1 MVGAICIVE
10 FQSPGKSNV
19 IGAVSRLLNMGAV
32 SGMSH
37 NEHEKESAVHSS
49 GRDGRYSRQVRFT
62 PFGIEGQQGLARSS
76 VLIVGAG
83 ALGTGIAETLAR
95 CGVGRLILA
104 DRDYVE
110 WSNLQRQQL
119 YTEEDAIGRMPKA
132 EAAKA
137 RLENINSEIKVEA
150 HVLDVRA
157 EELESLLPGVDL
169 IMDGTDNFDT
179 RLIINDMAMKYG
191 IPWIYGGCVGSYGIT
206 YTILPGET
214 PCLNCL
220 LGTIPLG
227 GDTCDTAGIL
237 PQAVQLVTANATA
250 EALKLLGGRKEQLRN
265 KLLTFDVWRNEH
277 QEIGVKAAK
286 KSDCPS
292 CGSQPVYPYLTA
304 ANTERSDVL
313 CGRDTVQ
320 IRPARRQKLN
330 LQETADRLSRLGA
343 GKVESN
349 PYLVSY
355 TDGPYRMV
363 IFTDGRALIH
373 GTSDIA
379 AARSFYHRYFG

>member
-1 MVGAICIVE
+1 
-10 FQSPGKSNV
+10 
-19 IGAVSRLLNMGAV
+19 
-32 SGMSH
+32 MSQM
-37 NEHEKESAVHSS
+37 EKEQAGAARER

-62 PFGIEGQQGLARSS
+62 PFGAEGQAGLAGST
-76 VLIVGAG
+76 VLIVGVG

-95 CGVGRLILA
+95 CGTGRIILA

-119 YTEEDAIGRMPKA
+119 YTEEDARQRMPKA
-132 EAAKA
+132 AAAKA
-137 RLENINSEIKVEA
+137 RLEHINSEITIEA
-150 HVLDVRA
+150 QVLDMRA

-179 RLIINDMAMKYG
+179 RLIINDMAQKHG
-191 IPWIYGGCVGSYGIT
+191 IPWIYGACVGSYGIT
-206 YTILPGET
+206 FTILPGET

-220 LGTIPLG
+220 LGAVPLG

-250 EALKLLGGRKEQLRN
+250 EALKLLGGRPEQLRG
-265 KLLTFDVWRNEH
+265 KLLSFDVWRNEH

-286 KSDCPS
+286 KDSCPS
-292 CGSQPVYPYLTA
+292 CGSHPVYPYLTA

-320 IRPARRQKLN
+320 IRPAQRRQLN
-330 LQETADRLSRLGA
+330 LQETAARLARLGS

-349 PYLVSY
+349 PYLVSF
-355 TDGPYRMV
+355 TEEPFRMV
-363 IFTDGRALIH
+363 VFGDGRALIH
-373 GTSDIA
+373 GTSDVA

>member
-1 MVGAICIVE
+1 
-10 FQSPGKSNV
+10 
-19 IGAVSRLLNMGAV
+19 MGPNQNTPVPA
-32 SGMSH
+32 SL
-37 NEHEKESAVHSS
+37 A

-62 PFGIEGQQGLARSS
+62 PFGAAGQKGLSRSS
-76 VLIVGAG
+76 VLVVGMG

-95 CGVGRLILA
+95 CGVGRLILV

-119 YTEEDAIGRMPKA
+119 YTEEDARVRTPKA
-132 EAAKA
+132 AAA
-137 RLENINSEIKVEA
+137 RTRLMAVNSEIVIEA

-179 RLIINDMAMKYG
+179 RLIINDLAQKHG
-191 IPWIYGGCVGSYGIT
+191 IPWIYGACVGSYGIT

-237 PQAVQLVTANATA
+237 PQAVQLVTANGTA
-250 EALKLLGGRKEQLRN
+250 EALKLLGGYKDKLRG
-265 KLLTFDVWRNEH
+265 KLLTFDVWRNEQ
-277 QEIGVKAAK
+277 QEIGVKTAK
-286 KSDCPS
+286 KTDCPS
-292 CGSQPVYPYLTA
+292 CGESRSYPYLSA

-320 IRPARRQKLN
+320 IRPAHRRSLD
-330 LQETADRLSRLGA
+330 LEETAARLSRLTS

-349 PYLVSY
+349 PYLVSF
-355 TDGPYRMV
+355 TEEPYRMV
-363 IFTDGRALIH
+363 VFADGRALIH

-379 AARSFYHRYFG
+379 AARSYYHRYFG

>member
-1 MVGAICIVE
+1 
-10 FQSPGKSNV
+10 
-19 IGAVSRLLNMGAV
+19 MGPNDNDKLAPA
-32 SGMSH
+32 
-37 NEHEKESAVHSS
+37 SAA

-62 PFGIEGQQGLARSS
+62 PFGAAGQQGLARSS
-76 VLIVGAG
+76 VLIVGMG

-95 CGVGRLILA
+95 CGVGRLILV

-119 YTEEDAIGRMPKA
+119 YTEEDARLRMPKA
-132 EAAKA
+132 AAAKS
-137 RLENINSEIKVEA
+137 RLLEINSEIVLEA

-157 EELESLLPGVDL
+157 EEMESLLPGVDL

-179 RLIINDMAMKYG
+179 RLIMNDLAQKHG
-191 IPWIYGGCVGSYGIT
+191 IPWIYGACVGSYGIT

-237 PQAVQLVTANATA
+237 PQAVQMVTANGTA
-250 EALKLLGGRKEQLRN
+250 EALKLLGGYKEKLRG
-265 KLLTFDVWRNEH
+265 KLLTFDVWQSEQ

-286 KSDCPS
+286 KVDCPS
-292 CGSQPVYPYLTA
+292 CGDRPVYPYLSA

-320 IRPARRQKLN
+320 IRPAQRRSLN
-330 LQETADRLSRLGA
+330 LQETAARLSRLNS

-349 PYLVSY
+349 PYLVSF
-355 TDGPYRMV
+355 TEEPYRMV
-363 IFTDGRALIH
+363 VFADGRALIH

>member
-1 MVGAICIVE
+1 
-10 FQSPGKSNV
+10 
-19 IGAVSRLLNMGAV
+19 MGPNDNDKPAPA
-32 SGMSH
+32 
-37 NEHEKESAVHSS
+37 SAA
-49 GRDGRYSRQVRFT
+49 GRDGRYSRQVRFS
-62 PFGIEGQQGLARSS
+62 PFGAAGQQGLARSS
-76 VLIVGAG
+76 VLIVGMG

-95 CGVGRLILA
+95 CGVGRLILV

-119 YTEEDAIGRMPKA
+119 YTEEDARLRMPKA
-132 EAAKA
+132 AAAKS
-137 RLENINSEIKVEA
+137 RLMEINSEIVLEA

-157 EELESLLPGVDL
+157 EEMESLLPGVDL

-179 RLIINDMAMKYG
+179 RLIMNDLAQKHG
-191 IPWIYGGCVGSYGIT
+191 IPWIYGACVGSYGIT

-237 PQAVQLVTANATA
+237 PQAVQMVTANGTA
-250 EALKLLGGRKEQLRN
+250 EALKLLGGYKEKLRG
-265 KLLTFDVWRNEH
+265 KLLTFDVWQSEQ

-286 KSDCPS
+286 KVDCPS
-292 CGSQPVYPYLTA
+292 CGDRPVYPYLSA
-304 ANTERSDVL
+304 SNTERSDVL

-320 IRPARRQKLN
+320 IRPAQRRSLN
-330 LQETADRLSRLGA
+330 LQETAVRLSRLNT

-349 PYLVSY
+349 PYLVSF
-355 TDGPYRMV
+355 TEEPYRMV
-363 IFTDGRALIH
+363 VFADGRALIH

>member
-1 MVGAICIVE
+1 M
-10 FQSPGKSNV
+10 
-19 IGAVSRLLNMGAV
+19 
-32 SGMSH
+32 
-37 NEHEKESAVHSS
+37 
-49 GRDGRYSRQVRFT
+49 
-62 PFGIEGQQGLARSS
+62 
-76 VLIVGAG
+76 
-83 ALGTGIAETLAR
+83 
-95 CGVGRLILA
+95 

-119 YTEEDAIGRMPKA
+119 YTEADALQRMPKA
-132 EAAKA
+132 AAA
-137 RLENINSEIKVEA
+137 RIRLAEVNSEIEIEA
-150 HVLDVRA
+150 HVLDGRA

-179 RLIINDMAMKYG
+179 RLIMNDLAQKHG
-191 IPWIYGGCVGSYGIT
+191 IPWIYGACVGSYGLT

-220 LGTIPLG
+220 LGTVPMG
-227 GDTCDTAGIL
+227 GDTCDIAGIL

-250 EALKLLGGRKEQLRN
+250 EALKLLGGYRENLRGR
-265 KLLTFDVWRNEH
+265 LLTFDVWRNEQ
-277 QEIGVKAAK
+277 QEIGVKSAK
-286 KSDCPS
+286 RIDCPS
-292 CGSQPVYPYLTA
+292 CGDHPLYPYLTA

-320 IRPARRQKLN
+320 IRPAGKRNLN
-330 LQETADRLSRLGA
+330 LPETAARLAGLNS

-355 TDGPYRMV
+355 TEEPYRMV
-363 IFTDGRALIH
+363 VFADGRALIH
-373 GTSDIA
+373 GTSDVA

>member
-1 MVGAICIVE
+1 
-10 FQSPGKSNV
+10 
-19 IGAVSRLLNMGAV
+19 
-32 SGMSH
+32 MSH
-37 NEHEKESAVHSS
+37 KDNDKAAVESVA
-49 GRDGRYSRQVRFT
+49 GRHGRYSRQVRFT
-62 PFGIEGQQGLARSS
+62 PFGKEGQQGLARSS
-76 VLIVGAG
+76 VLIIGAG
-83 ALGTGIAETLAR
+83 ALGTGIAETLTR
-95 CGVGRLILA
+95 CGVGRLIIA

-119 YTEEDAIGRMPKA
+119 YTEADASLRMPKA
-132 EAAKA
+132 AAAKA
-137 RLENINSEIKVEA
+137 RLNDINSEITIEA

-179 RLIINDMAMKYG
+179 RLIINDMAQKYR
-191 IPWIYGGCVGSYGIT
+191 IPWIYGACVGSYGIT
-206 YTILPGET
+206 YTIIPGQT

-220 LGTIPLG
+220 LGSVPLG

-250 EALKLLGGRKEQLRN
+250 EALKLLGGRSEQLRS
-265 KLLTFDVWRNEH
+265 KLLSFDVWRNEH
-277 QEIGVKAAK
+277 QEIGVKAARK
-286 KSDCPS
+286 ADCPS
-292 CGSQPVYPYLTA
+292 CGSHPVYPYLTA

-320 IRPARRQKLN
+320 IRPAQRRKLD
-330 LQETADRLSRLGA
+330 LQETANRLSRLGT
-343 GKVESN
+343 GRVDSN
-349 PYLVSY
+349 PYLVSF
-355 TDGPYRMV
+355 TEEPYRMV
-363 IFTDGRALIH
+363 VFADGRALIH

>member
-1 MVGAICIVE
+1 MTGPNDNNNYA
-10 FQSPGKSNV
+10 P
-19 IGAVSRLLNMGAV
+19 A
-32 SGMSH
+32 
-37 NEHEKESAVHSS
+37 SAA

-62 PFGIEGQQGLARSS
+62 PFGAKGQQGLAQSS
-76 VLIVGAG
+76 VLIVGMG

-95 CGVGRLILA
+95 CGVGRLVLA

-119 YTEEDAIGRMPKA
+119 YTEEDARLRTPKA
-132 EAAKA
+132 AAAKS
-137 RLENINSEIKVEA
+137 RLSEINSEIVIEA
-150 HVLDVRA
+150 HIMDVRA
-157 EELESLLPGVDL
+157 EEMEGLLPGIDL

-179 RLIINDMAMKYG
+179 RLIINDLAQKHG
-191 IPWIYGGCVGSYGIT
+191 IPWIYGACVGSYGIT

-220 LGTIPLG
+220 LGTVPLG

-237 PQAVQLVTANATA
+237 PQAVQLVTANGTA
-250 EALKLLGGRKEQLRN
+250 EAIKLLGGYREKLRG
-265 KLLTFDVWRNEH
+265 KLLTFDIWH
-277 QEIGVKAAK
+277 GDQQEIGVKAAK
-286 KSDCPS
+286 KKDCPS
-292 CGSQPVYPYLTA
+292 CGERPVYPYLTA
-304 ANTERSDVL
+304 SNTERSDVL

-320 IRPARRQKLN
+320 IRPAQRRSLN
-330 LQETADRLSRLGA
+330 LQETAARLSRLDS

-355 TDGPYRMV
+355 TEGIYRMV
-363 IFTDGRALIH
+363 LFADGRALIH

>member
-1 MVGAICIVE
+1 
-10 FQSPGKSNV
+10 
-19 IGAVSRLLNMGAV
+19 
-32 SGMSH
+32 MSH
-37 NEHEKESAVHSS
+37 SEDINSS

-62 PFGIEGQQGLARSS
+62 PFGAEGQAGLARSS
-76 VLIVGAG
+76 VLIIGAG

-119 YTEEDAIGRMPKA
+119 YTEADASSRMPKA

-137 RLENINSEIKVEA
+137 RLEQINSGIVIEA

-157 EELESLLPGVDL
+157 EELEGLLPGVDL

-179 RLIINDMAMKYG
+179 RLIINDMAQKHG
-191 IPWIYGGCVGSYGIT
+191 IPWIYGACVGSYGIT

-220 LGTIPLG
+220 LGTVPLG

-237 PQAVQLVTANATA
+237 PQAVQLVTANGTA
-250 EALKLLGGRKEQLRN
+250 EALKLLGGRQGQLRD
-265 KLLTFDVWRNEH
+265 KLLSFDVWRNEH

-286 KSDCPS
+286 KEDCPS
-292 CGSQPVYPYLTA
+292 CGSHAIYPYLTA

-320 IRPARRQKLN
+320 IRPAHRQKLD
-330 LQETADRLSRLGA
+330 LQETAARLSRLGS
-343 GKVESN
+343 GRVESN
-349 PYLVSY
+349 PYLVSF
-355 TDGPYRMV
+355 TEEPYRLV
-363 IFTDGRALIH
+363 IFADGRALIH
-373 GTSDIA
+373 GTSDVA
-379 AARSFYHRYFG
+379 AARSVYHRYFG

>member
-1 MVGAICIVE
+1 MI
-10 FQSPGKSNV
+10 
-19 IGAVSRLLNMGAV
+19 
-32 SGMSH
+32 H
-37 NEHEKESAVHSS
+37 DDESKKAAPASAE

-62 PFGIEGQQGLARSS
+62 PFGAEGQRGLASSS

-95 CGVGRLILA
+95 CGVGRIIIA

-119 YTEEDAIGRMPKA
+119 YTEEDARQRMPKA
-132 EAAKA
+132 AAAMA
-137 RLENINSEIKVEA
+137 RLQQINSDITIEA

-179 RLIINDMAMKYG
+179 RLIINDMAQKYK
-191 IPWIYGGCVGSYGIT
+191 IPWIYGACVGSYGIT

-220 LGTIPLG
+220 LGTVPLG
-227 GDTCDTAGIL
+227 GDTCDTVGIL
-237 PQAVQLVTANATA
+237 PQAVQLVTANGTA
-250 EALKLLGGRKEQLRN
+250 EALKLLGGRKEQLRG

-277 QEIGVKAAK
+277 QEIGVSAAK
-286 KSDCPS
+286 KEHCPS
-292 CGSQPVYPYLTA
+292 CGSQPIYPYLTA

-320 IRPARRQKLN
+320 IRPARRQQIN
-330 LQETADRLSRLGA
+330 LEETASRLSRIEN
-343 GKVESN
+343 GKVDSN
-349 PYLVSY
+349 PYLVSFREG
-355 TDGPYRMV
+355 DYRMV
-363 IFTDGRALIH
+363 IFADGRALIH
-373 GTSDIA
+373 GTSDIV

>member
-1 MVGAICIVE
+1 
-10 FQSPGKSNV
+10 
-19 IGAVSRLLNMGAV
+19 MGSKDNDKPAPA
-32 SGMSH
+32 
-37 NEHEKESAVHSS
+37 SAA

-62 PFGIEGQQGLARSS
+62 PFGAAGQQGLARSS
-76 VLIVGAG
+76 VLIVGMG

-95 CGVGRLILA
+95 CGVGRLILV

-119 YTEEDAIGRMPKA
+119 YTEEDARLRMPKA
-132 EAAKA
+132 AAAKS
-137 RLENINSEIKVEA
+137 RLMEINSEIVLEA

-157 EELESLLPGVDL
+157 EEMESLLPGVDL

-179 RLIINDMAMKYG
+179 RLIMNDLAQKHG
-191 IPWIYGGCVGSYGIT
+191 IPWIYGACVGSYGIT

-237 PQAVQLVTANATA
+237 PQAVQMVTANGTA
-250 EALKLLGGRKEQLRN
+250 EALKLLGGYKEKLRG
-265 KLLTFDVWRNEH
+265 KLLTFDLWQNEQ

-286 KSDCPS
+286 KVDCPS
-292 CGSQPVYPYLTA
+292 CGERPVYPYLSA
-304 ANTERSDVL
+304 SNTERSDVL

-320 IRPARRQKLN
+320 IRPAQRRSLN
-330 LQETADRLSRLGA
+330 LQETAVRLSRLNT

-349 PYLVSY
+349 PYLVSL
-355 TDGPYRMV
+355 TEEPYRMV
-363 IFTDGRALIH
+363 VFADGRALIH
-373 GTSDIA
+373 GTSDTA

>member
-1 MVGAICIVE
+1 
-10 FQSPGKSNV
+10 
-19 IGAVSRLLNMGAV
+19 
-32 SGMSH
+32 MSH
-37 NEHEKESAVHSS
+37 SDNINIS
-49 GRDGRYSRQVRFT
+49 GREGRYSRQVRFA
-62 PFGIEGQQGLARSS
+62 PFGAEGQEGLARAS

-119 YTEEDAIGRMPKA
+119 YTEADAGSRMPKA
-132 EAAKA
+132 AAAKV
-137 RLENINSEIKVEA
+137 RLEQINSGIVIEA
-150 HVLDVRA
+150 HVMDVRA

-179 RLIINDMAMKYG
+179 RLIINDMAQKHG
-191 IPWIYGGCVGSYGIT
+191 IPWIYGACVGSYGIT

-220 LGTIPLG
+220 LGTVPLG

-250 EALKLLGGRKEQLRN
+250 EALKWLGGRREQLRG
-265 KLLTFDVWRNEH
+265 KLLSFDVWRNEH

-286 KSDCPS
+286 KADCPS
-292 CGSQPVYPYLTA
+292 CGSHAIYPYLTA

-320 IRPARRQKLN
+320 IRPAHRQKLN
-330 LQETADRLSRLGA
+330 LLETAARLSRLGS
-343 GKVESN
+343 GRVESN
-349 PYLVSY
+349 PYLVSF
-355 TDGPYRMV
+355 TEEPYRLV
-363 IFTDGRALIH
+363 IFADGRALIH

-379 AARSFYHRYFG
+379 AARSVYHRYFG

>member
-1 MVGAICIVE
+1 
-10 FQSPGKSNV
+10 
-19 IGAVSRLLNMGAV
+19 MGPDNDTQAPA
-32 SGMSH
+32 S
-37 NEHEKESAVHSS
+37 SA
-49 GRDGRYSRQVRFT
+49 GRDGRYSRQVRFA
-62 PFGIEGQQGLARSS
+62 PFGAAGQQGLTQSC
-76 VLIVGAG
+76 VLIVGMG
-83 ALGTGIAETLAR
+83 ALGTGLAETLAR
-95 CGVGRLILA
+95 CGVGRLILV

-119 YTEEDAIGRMPKA
+119 YTEADALQRMPKA
-132 EAAKA
+132 AAA
-137 RLENINSEIKVEA
+137 RIRLTEVNSEIKIEA

-169 IMDGTDNFDT
+169 LMDGTDNFDT
-179 RLIINDMAMKYG
+179 RLILNDLAQKHG
-191 IPWIYGGCVGSYGIT
+191 IPWIYGACVGSYGIT

-220 LGTIPLG
+220 LGTVPMG
-227 GDTCDTAGIL
+227 GDTCDIAGIL

-250 EALKLLGGRKEQLRN
+250 EALKLLGGYRENLRGR
-265 KLLTFDVWRNEH
+265 LLTFDVWRNEQ
-277 QEIGVKAAK
+277 QEIGVKSAK
-286 KSDCPS
+286 RTDCPS
-292 CGSQPVYPYLTA
+292 CGAHPLYPYLTA

-320 IRPARRQKLN
+320 IRPAGKRSLN
-330 LQETADRLSRLGA
+330 LAETAARLAGLDS

-355 TDGPYRMV
+355 TEEPYRMV
-363 IFTDGRALIH
+363 VFADGRALIH
-373 GTSDIA
+373 GTSDVA

>member
-1 MVGAICIVE
+1 MSQVHREDKDGA
-10 FQSPGKSNV
+10 
-19 IGAVSRLLNMGAV
+19 AVQAG
-32 SGMSH
+32 
-37 NEHEKESAVHSS
+37 
-49 GRDGRYSRQVRFT
+49 DGRYSRQVRFS
-62 PFGIEGQQGLARSS
+62 PFGAEGQAGLARSA

-83 ALGTGIAETLAR
+83 ALGTGIAETLTR
-95 CGVGRLILA
+95 CGVGRIIIA

-119 YTEEDAIGRMPKA
+119 YSEEDARLRLPKA
-132 EAAKA
+132 AAAKN
-137 RLENINSEIKVEA
+137 RLTDINSEIVIEA
-150 HVLDVRA
+150 HVADVRA
-157 EELESLLPGVDL
+157 EELESLLPGVNL
-169 IMDGTDNFDT
+169 ILDGTDNFDT
-179 RLIINDMAMKYG
+179 RLIINDIAQKHR
-191 IPWIYGGCVGSYGIT
+191 IPWIYGACVGSYGIT

-237 PQAVQLVTANATA
+237 PQAVQLVTANMTA
-250 EALKLLGGRKEQLRN
+250 EALKLLGGRREQLRG
-265 KLLTFDVWRNEH
+265 KLLSFDVWRNEH
-277 QEIGVKAAK
+277 QEIGVMAAK
-286 KSDCPS
+286 KADCPS
-292 CGSQPVYPYLTA
+292 CGSHPVYPYLSA

-320 IRPARRQKLN
+320 IRPARRQSLN
-330 LQETADRLSRLGA
+330 LQETALRLSRLSA

-349 PYLVSY
+349 PYLVSF
-355 TDGPYRMV
+355 TEEPLRMV
-363 IFTDGRALIH
+363 IFADGRALVH